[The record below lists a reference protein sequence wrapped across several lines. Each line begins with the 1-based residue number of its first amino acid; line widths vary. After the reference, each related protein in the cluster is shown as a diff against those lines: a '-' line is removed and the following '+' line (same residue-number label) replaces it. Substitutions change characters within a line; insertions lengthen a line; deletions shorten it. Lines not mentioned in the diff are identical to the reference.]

1 MSQHELSEEQAREG
15 LRAAYHAWWSDQT
28 PISVVLAAEEK
39 LIAAVRAERDAAW
52 REGVAADAARYR
64 VLADKSGRWFCQADG
79 MDAWY
84 FSGPVVTL
92 TADMPTMN
100 EYVDALAAR
109 MEAK

>member
-1 MSQHELSEEQAREG
+1 MSAVEQAREG

-52 REGVAADAARYR
+52 REESLRVAKDEILTVTSAYNVVGVSIFNKAINAA
-64 VLADKSGRWFCQADG
+64 LA
-79 MDAWY
+79 
-84 FSGPVVTL
+84 
-92 TADMPTMN
+92 
-100 EYVDALAAR
+100 ALAAR